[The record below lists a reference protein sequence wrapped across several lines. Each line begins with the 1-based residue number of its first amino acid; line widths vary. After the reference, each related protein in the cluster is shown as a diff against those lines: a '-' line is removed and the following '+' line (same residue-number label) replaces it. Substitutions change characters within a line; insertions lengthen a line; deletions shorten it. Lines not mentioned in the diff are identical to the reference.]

1 MPTRYQE
8 LPAISE
14 RECVVLPLAA
24 GPAAAAAA
32 TEQAS
37 FVAHRAS
44 TVVEAHIFP
53 SADVAQDAAD
63 PSVLT
68 LQVGATV
75 VGTVNNAA
83 VGGITAAAGLAL
95 TLTAANVNLSDGDV
109 LKVVATNAGAG
120 AQDLSTT
127 AFYCNVT
134 LRPNL

>member
-1 MPTRYQE
+1 MPTRYE
-8 LPAISE
+8 ALPSISQ

-24 GPAAAAAA
+24 GPAAGAS

-44 TVVEAHIFP
+44 TILEAHIFP
-53 SADVAQDAAD
+53 SANVAANGNVATF
-63 PSVLT
+63 T

-75 VGTVNNAA
+75 IGSFATTAA
-83 VGGITAAAGLAL
+83 VGLTAAAGAAL

-109 LKVVATNAGAG
+109 VKVVAASAAGG
-120 AQDLSTT
+120 ENLSST